1 MGKGKREKEKR
12 RTADGQSPLAVVPGA
27 KAKDKPLPASCYVR
41 EVTLNIPSV
50 MYDNLEDLA
59 VGAARGGMF
68 GHKNLKAG
76 KAAAARLF
84 ISHAIGAF
92 AESYATHLVQESQ
105 KLAAEQNKAVEAA
118 KGEDRGIMTVDSRLV
133 GPDGKPVS
141 SDD

>member
-12 RTADGQSPLAVVPGA
+12 RTADGQSPLTVVPGA
-27 KAKDKPLPASCYVR
+27 KPKEKKLDASCYIR
-41 EVTLNIPSV
+41 EVTINMPMA

-68 GHKNLKAG
+68 GHKNLKAN
-76 KAAAARLF
+76 KAHAARLF
-84 ISHAIGAF
+84 IAHAIGAF
-92 AESYATHLVQESQ
+92 AESYATHLIQESQ

-141 SDD
+141 SKD